1 MERIILALTS
11 ARLSLDGHFED
22 QQRVFFFCPFLV
34 QDNGLDD
41 LDVLQAFNA
50 IRTVINSANL
60 MKLVHL
66 YSTGSLQCFF
76 FFTLYKRQM
85 RSRFFVAP
93 S

>member
-76 FFTLYKRQM
+76 FSPCTRGK
-85 RSRFFVAP
+85 
-93 S
+93 